1 MVSLLVEI
9 STHVVLC
16 VGRVCL
22 CVGVGEG
29 VTGEGGEGVTGEGGE
44 GGEGEAASP
53 EELATRAALKGLP
66 DDQQQMIQV

>member
-9 STHVVLC
+9 SACVVLC

-22 CVGVGEG
+22 CVGV
-29 VTGEGGEGVTGEGGE
+29 GEGVTGEGGE